1 VRRQVDAHGVTTQI
15 HIPAI
20 GKGHPLEQ
28 ISPLVGHGSTAVTEL
43 AYRKQIRPVLQ
54 AGAIAMDRIST
65 D

>member
-1 VRRQVDAHGVTTQI
+1 
-15 HIPAI
+15 
-20 GKGHPLEQ
+20 LEQ